1 MKHIKMLGLAVMA
14 AAALMAFAGSA
25 SAAGLVTSP
34 AGSDYTG
41 VIKATATSSL
51 LLKAGF
57 ANITCTSSTV
67 EGKIETNDESVAS
80 GKISTLSFSNC
91 GSAVVTTF
99 KTGTLTIDTKA
110 TNEGTVTGNGSE
122 VTVGIPAFGVTCD
135 YGTTGTTDLGVI
147 KSGTTTTDAVMT
159 ISANLPLI
167 NATGSFGC
175 ASPAAWSGTYAVTSP
190 TPLIIDL

>member
-14 AAALMAFAGSA
+14 LAAFMALAGNASAAAL
-25 SAAGLVTSP
+25 TSP
-34 AGSDYTG
+34 AGTEYTG
-41 VIKATATSSL
+41 ELNATATSSL

-67 EGKIETNDESVAS
+67 KGKVETNGATTAG

-99 KTGTLTIDTKA
+99 KTGSLEIVSAGGGK
-110 TNEGTVTGNGSE
+110 GTVKGSGSE

-135 YGTTGTTDLGVI
+135 YGTTASTTLGTLTGGTTA
-147 KSGTTTTDAVMT
+147 TMT

-167 NATGSFGC
+167 SATGSFGC
-175 ASPAAWSGTYAVTSP
+175 ASPAAWSGTYSVTSP
-190 TPLIIDL
+190 DTLLVD